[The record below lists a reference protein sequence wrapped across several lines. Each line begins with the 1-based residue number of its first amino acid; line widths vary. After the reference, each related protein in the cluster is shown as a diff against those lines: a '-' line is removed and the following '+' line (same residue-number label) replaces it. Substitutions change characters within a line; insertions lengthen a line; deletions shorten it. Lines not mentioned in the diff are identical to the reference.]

1 MYSKLLLFPCCTV
14 NKYVF
19 FTLFIMLEPPSKP
32 GPECDCVGGGGL
44 QRLTWGEKN
53 SQKIIYENWHNLDFD

>member
-19 FTLFIMLEPPSKP
+19 FTLFIMLEPPIASL
-32 GPECDCVGGGGL
+32 GLSATGGGL
-44 QRLTWGEKN
+44 QRLTLGEKN